1 MYDKKKKEE
10 IIKNSHERSKVYGI
24 EKERTFS
31 KKILMGNEVSSALDK
46 NKELIEVAFDFINI
60 LYDFLETSGFIIF
73 LTDNEGCI
81 LNIIGDKKIIESTK
95 KLDMV
100 IGAYMDEKNIGT
112 NAMGTAIKEDAPI
125 QISQK
130 EHFINVY
137 HRWTCSAAPIHDAN
151 GKIIGTLNLTGNSDL
166 VHPHTLGLVV
176 AAVKSIENQLK
187 VDKVQRR
194 IKETYRYMNV
204 IMNSISSGIIAVDK
218 EGIVNSINDEACIML
233 NLNRNEIINK
243 SIESIFYSWEHFF
256 RILKDDKKFE
266 DEEISLNINGI
277 RKSYNINIY
286 PIYYDDKKVQGMVIL
301 LKDIQNVFNL
311 VNKYTGMKA
320 RYTFEDFIGESI
332 EVKKIKEYA
341 KGVANSPSTVL
352 IEGESGTGKEVLAQ
366 AIHNYSN
373 RKNGGFVAINC
384 GAISKNLIESELF
397 GYDDGAFT
405 GAKKGGKLGKFEL
418 AKGGTLF
425 LDEIGEMPIDMQ
437 VNLLRVLQEGIITRV
452 GGSKYINVDARII
465 AATNKDLRKEVAR
478 GTFRQDLYYRLSVI
492 PIIIP
497 PLRERRDDILLL
509 IEHFLKIKSI
519 RLNKSI
525 PVINKKD
532 YNKLL
537 NYTWEG
543 NVRELENFIE
553 KVVNF
558 NGSIDYDFIGNSSVI
573 DDEVSI
579 DKVNLIEEDYLC
591 SLEELEKK
599 AIICCLNKFNGN
611 ITKVSSILNIGR
623 NTLYRKM
630 KKYNIGVG
638 RGFRDWNYFSTIFL
652 CRMNCIV
659 IGLIFVARDI
669 VIIY

>member
-1 MYDKKKKEE
+1 MKLKSGGDNLYDKKKKEE
-10 IIKNSHERSKVYGI
+10 IIKNSHQRSKVYGI

-46 NKELIEVAFDFINI
+46 NKELIEVAFEFINM
-60 LYDFLETSGFIIF
+60 LYDFLDTSGFIIF

-81 LNIIGDKKIIESTK
+81 LNIIGDKKIIESAK
-95 KLDMV
+95 RLDMV
-100 IGAYMDEKNIGT
+100 VGTYMDEKNIGT

-125 QISQK
+125 QISEK

-137 HRWTCSAAPIHDAN
+137 HRWTCSAAPIHNTN
-151 GKIIGTLNLTGNSDL
+151 GKIIGTLNLTGNSEL

-187 VDKVQRR
+187 VESSKRR
-194 IKETYRYMNV
+194 LTEAYQYMNV

-233 NLNRNEIINK
+233 NLNRNEIINN
-243 SIESIFYSWEHFF
+243 SIESMFYNWEHYF
-256 RILKDDKKFE
+256 RILKDNKRFE
-266 DEEISLNINGI
+266 DEEISLNINGV
-277 RKSYNINIY
+277 RKGYNISIY
-286 PIYYDDKKVQGMVIL
+286 PIYYEDKKLQGMVIL

-373 RKNGGFVAINC
+373 RRNRGFVAINC

-425 LDEIGEMPIDMQ
+425 LDEIGEMPMDMQ
-437 VNLLRVLQEGIITRV
+437 VNLLRVLQEGVITRV
-452 GGSKYINVDARII
+452 GGNKYINVDARII

-509 IEHFLKIKSI
+509 IEHFLKIKSK

-525 PVINKKD
+525 PAISKKD

-537 NYTWEG
+537 NYNFEG

-553 KVVNF
+553 KIVNF
-558 NGSIDYDFIGNSSVI
+558 NGNVDYDFIGNGPDI
-573 DDEVSI
+573 NYEVSI

-591 SLEELEKK
+591 SLEELEKN
-599 AIICCLNKFNGN
+599 AIICCLKKFDGN
-611 ITKVSSILNIGR
+611 ITKVSSVLNIGR
-623 NTLYRKM
+623 NTLYRKI
-630 KKYNIGVG
+630 KKYNIGG
-638 RGFRDWNYFSTIFL
+638 
-652 CRMNCIV
+652 
-659 IGLIFVARDI
+659 IGNEF
-669 VIIY
+669 

>member
-46 NKELIEVAFDFINI
+46 NKELIDVAFDFINI

-81 LNIIGDKKIIESTK
+81 LNIIGDKKIIESAK

-218 EGIVNSINDEACIML
+218 DGIVNSINDEACIML

-243 SIESIFYSWEHFF
+243 SIESIFYNWEHFF

-286 PIYYDDKKVQGMVIL
+286 PIYYDNKKVQGMVIL

-437 VNLLRVLQEGIITRV
+437 VNLLRVLQEGVITRV

-630 KKYNIGVG
+630 KKYNIGG
-638 RGFRDWNYFSTIFL
+638 ILNEF
-652 CRMNCIV
+652 
-659 IGLIFVARDI
+659 
-669 VIIY
+669 

>member
-31 KKILMGNEVSSALDK
+31 KKILMGNEVSSALYK

-81 LNIIGDKKIIESTK
+81 LNIIGDKKIIESAK

-125 QISQK
+125 QISEK

-218 EGIVNSINDEACIML
+218 EGIVNSINDEACRML
-233 NLNRNEIINK
+233 SLNRNEIINK

-256 RILKDDKKFE
+256 QILKDDKKFE

-277 RKSYNINIY
+277 RKSYNINVY

-373 RKNGGFVAINC
+373 RKNEGFVAINC

-437 VNLLRVLQEGIITRV
+437 VNLLRVLQEGVITRV

-497 PLRERRDDILLL
+497 PLRERRDDVLLL

-519 RLNKSI
+519 KLNKSI

-558 NGSIDYDFIGNSSVI
+558 NGSIDYDFIGNSSVV

-579 DKVNLIEEDYLC
+579 DKVNLIEEEYLC

-611 ITKVSSILNIGR
+611 ITKASYILNIGR

-630 KKYNIGVG
+630 KKYNIGG
-638 RGFRDWNYFSTIFL
+638 ILNEF
-652 CRMNCIV
+652 
-659 IGLIFVARDI
+659 
-669 VIIY
+669 

>member
-31 KKILMGNEVSSALDK
+31 KKILMGNEVSSALYK

-81 LNIIGDKKIIESTK
+81 LNIIGDKKIIESAK

-125 QISQK
+125 QISEK

-218 EGIVNSINDEACIML
+218 EGIVNSINDEACRML
-233 NLNRNEIINK
+233 SLNRNEIINK

-256 RILKDDKKFE
+256 QILKDDKKFE

-277 RKSYNINIY
+277 RKSYNINVY

-341 KGVANSPSTVL
+341 KGVASSPSTVL

-437 VNLLRVLQEGIITRV
+437 VNLLRVLQEGVITRV

-497 PLRERRDDILLL
+497 PLRERRDDVLLL

-519 RLNKSI
+519 KLNKSI

-558 NGSIDYDFIGNSSVI
+558 NGSIDYDFIGNSSVV

-579 DKVNLIEEDYLC
+579 DKVNLIEEEYLC

-611 ITKVSSILNIGR
+611 ITKASSILNIGR

-630 KKYNIGVG
+630 KKYNIGG
-638 RGFRDWNYFSTIFL
+638 ILNEF
-652 CRMNCIV
+652 
-659 IGLIFVARDI
+659 
-669 VIIY
+669 

>member
-31 KKILMGNEVSSALDK
+31 KKILMGNEVSSALYK

-81 LNIIGDKKIIESTK
+81 LNIIGDKKIIESAK

-125 QISQK
+125 QISEK

-218 EGIVNSINDEACIML
+218 EGIVNSINDEACRML
-233 NLNRNEIINK
+233 SLNRNEIINK

-256 RILKDDKKFE
+256 QILKDDKKFE

-277 RKSYNINIY
+277 RKSYNINVY

-320 RYTFEDFIGESI
+320 RYTFEDLIGESI

-341 KGVANSPSTVL
+341 KGVASSPSTVL

-437 VNLLRVLQEGIITRV
+437 VNLLRVLQEGVITRV

-497 PLRERRDDILLL
+497 PLRERRDDVLLL

-519 RLNKSI
+519 KLNKSI

-558 NGSIDYDFIGNSSVI
+558 NGSIDYDFIGNSSVV

-579 DKVNLIEEDYLC
+579 DKVNLIEEEYLC

-611 ITKVSSILNIGR
+611 ITKASSILNIGR

-630 KKYNIGVG
+630 KKYNIGG
-638 RGFRDWNYFSTIFL
+638 ILNEF
-652 CRMNCIV
+652 
-659 IGLIFVARDI
+659 
-669 VIIY
+669 

>member
-31 KKILMGNEVSSALDK
+31 KKILMGNEVSSALYK

-81 LNIIGDKKIIESTK
+81 LNIIGDKKIIESAK

-125 QISQK
+125 QISEK

-218 EGIVNSINDEACIML
+218 EGIVNSINDEACRML
-233 NLNRNEIINK
+233 SLNRNEIINK

-256 RILKDDKKFE
+256 QILKDDKKFE

-277 RKSYNINIY
+277 RKSYNINVY

-437 VNLLRVLQEGIITRV
+437 VNLLRVLQEGVITRV

-497 PLRERRDDILLL
+497 PLRERRDDVLLL

-519 RLNKSI
+519 KLNKSI

-558 NGSIDYDFIGNSSVI
+558 NGSIDYDFIGNSSVV

-579 DKVNLIEEDYLC
+579 DKVNLIEEEYLC

-611 ITKVSSILNIGR
+611 ITKASSILNIGR

-630 KKYNIGVG
+630 KKYNIGG
-638 RGFRDWNYFSTIFL
+638 ILNEF
-652 CRMNCIV
+652 
-659 IGLIFVARDI
+659 
-669 VIIY
+669 